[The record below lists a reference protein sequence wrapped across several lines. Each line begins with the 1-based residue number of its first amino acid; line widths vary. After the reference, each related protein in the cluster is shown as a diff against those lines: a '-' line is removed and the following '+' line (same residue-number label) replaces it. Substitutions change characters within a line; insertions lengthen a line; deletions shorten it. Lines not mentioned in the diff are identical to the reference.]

1 MRQLENISLPDE
13 LYALVEETARERQR
27 SVAEQAAEFVAI
39 GLAANKGTI
48 AISKAEKLSLADR
61 VRGQTQG
68 TWLTDEFIRRARD
81 EGRA

>member
-13 LYALVEETARERQR
+13 VYALVEETARERQR

-39 GLAANKGTI
+39 GLAANKGTT
-48 AISKAEKLSLADR
+48 ALSNAEKLSLADR

-68 TWLTDEFIRRARD
+68 TWLTEEFIRRARD

>member
-13 LYALVEETARERQR
+13 VYALVEETARERQR
-27 SVAEQAAEFVAI
+27 SVAEQAVEFVAI
-39 GLAANKGTI
+39 GLAVNKGTM
-48 AISKAEKLSLADR
+48 ALSNAEKLSLADR

-68 TWLTDEFIRRARD
+68 TWLTDEFVRRARD

>member
-1 MRQLENISLPDE
+1 VRQLENISLPDE

>member
-27 SVAEQAAEFVAI
+27 SVAEQAAEFVAM